1 MPDLRELT
9 RQFPRPGRLDAVLL
23 RPARRAP
30 VQSVDEAVA
39 LEGRGLQGDR
49 SSGAAQPGGR
59 RQVTLLQAEHLP
71 VIAALCARAE
81 VGADVLRR
89 NLVVSGLNLI
99 AARSLFRDQP
109 LVLCIGAEVLLEISG
124 PCEPCSR
131 MEEALGPGGYNAV
144 RGHGGLTARVL
155 RGGLLRRGDAVMCR
169 PAEAAGMSMEGG
181 RPTGN

>member
-9 RQFPRPGRLDAVLL
+9 RQFPRPGRLDTLLL

-30 VQSVDEAVA
+30 VQPVHEAMA

-49 SSGAAQPGGR
+49 SSAARPGGR

-71 VIAALCARAE
+71 VIAALCALDRLDPE
-81 VGADVLRR
+81 LLRR
-89 NLVVSGLNLI
+89 NLVVSGLNLM

-109 LVLCIGAEVLLEISG
+109 LVLCIGDEVLLEVTG

-131 MEEALGPGGYNAV
+131 MEEALGPGGYNAL

-155 RGGLLRRGDAVMCR
+155 RGGWLRVGDAVMCR
-169 PAEAAGMSMEGG
+169 RA
-181 RPTGN
+181 

>member
-9 RQFPRPGRLDAVLL
+9 RQFPRPGRLDTILL

-30 VQSVDEAVA
+30 VQSVDEALV

-49 SSGAAQPGGR
+49 SSNAARPGGR

-71 VIAALCARAE
+71 VIASLCALAQ

-99 AARSLFRDQP
+99 AARPLFRDQP
-109 LVLCIGAEVLLEISG
+109 MVLHIGADVALEISG

-131 MEEALGPGGYNAV
+131 MEEALGPGAYNAL

-155 RGGLLRRGDAVMCR
+155 QGGVVRVGDVVVCR
-169 PAEAAGMSMEGG
+169 PSAKRLEAKPEDQPA
-181 RPTGN
+181 T